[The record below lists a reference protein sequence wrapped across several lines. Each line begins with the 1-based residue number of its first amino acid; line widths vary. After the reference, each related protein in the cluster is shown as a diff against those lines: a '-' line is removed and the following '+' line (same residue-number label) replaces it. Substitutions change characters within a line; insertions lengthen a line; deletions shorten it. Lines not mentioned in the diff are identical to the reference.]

1 MIMILTFGRVIK
13 FSIQDIVRNI
23 WLSLVTIIIL
33 ILALF
38 TVNML
43 LIVKVIGDA
52 AVGAIKEKIDINLYL
67 KSTAEEDSIMALKT
81 KIENLTEV
89 KDVTYISKTDALN
102 NFQEQHK
109 DNPEILDAL
118 RELGKNPL
126 TPTLVIKPKSLDE
139 FDNLINKLN
148 GFDDEIIESRN
159 FANYKTLLSK
169 INNITDKVSEAGLI
183 LASIFILVTLL
194 VVYNSSRVA
203 IYTHRKEIMI
213 MRLVGASRWFIQT
226 PYLISSL
233 IYTLIGI
240 LAIMAI
246 FYLFLSLL
254 QPYLEAFFVGY
265 NINILSY
272 YTQNALKIFGI
283 QFIVASLIN
292 MLASLMAVTKYS
304 KV

>member
-1 MIMILTFGRVIK
+1 MILSFARVLK
-13 FSIQDIVRNI
+13 FSVQDIARNI

-33 ILALF
+33 VLALF

-43 LIVKVIGDA
+43 LVVKVIGDA

-67 KSTAEEDSIMALKT
+67 KPSAEEDSIMALKT
-81 KIENLTEV
+81 KLTNLPEV
-89 KDVTYISKTDALN
+89 KEVAYISKAEALE
-102 NFQEQHK
+102 NFQIKHK
-109 DNPEILDAL
+109 ENPEILEAL

-126 TPTLVIKPKSLDE
+126 TPTLVIKPTSLDD
-139 FDNLINKLN
+139 FDNLLNKLN
-148 GFDDEIIESRN
+148 GLDDEIIESRN
-159 FANYKTLLSK
+159 FANYKVLLAK
-169 INNITDKVSEAGLI
+169 INTITDKVSEAGLV

-233 IYTLIGI
+233 IYTLIGLI
-240 LAIMAI
+240 IIIMI
-246 FYLFLSLL
+246 FFIFLSLL

-272 YTQNALKIFGI
+272 YEENALKIFGI
-283 QFIVASLIN
+283 QFTGAALIN
-292 MLASLMAVTKYS
+292 MMASLLAVRKYS
-304 KV
+304 QV

>member
-1 MIMILTFGRVIK
+1 MILTFARVLK
-13 FSIQDIVRNI
+13 FSVQDIVRNI

-67 KSTAEEDSIMALKT
+67 KPTAEEESIMALKT
-81 KIENLTEV
+81 KVANLTEV
-89 KDVTYISKTDALN
+89 KEVTYVSKAEALE
-102 NFQEQHK
+102 NFQAKHK
-109 DNPEILDAL
+109 ENPEILEAL

-126 TPTLVIKPKSLDE
+126 TPTLIIKPTNLDE
-139 FDNLINKLN
+139 FDNLLNKLN

-159 FANYKTLLSK
+159 FANYKVLLAK
-169 INNITDKVSEAGLI
+169 INAITDKVSEAGLI

-233 IYTLIGI
+233 IYTLMGLVAII
-240 LAIMAI
+240 LI

-265 NINILSY
+265 NIDIMKY
-272 YTQNALKIFGI
+272 YQENALRIFGI
-283 QFIVASLIN
+283 QFIGAALIN
-292 MLASLMAVTKYS
+292 MLASLLAVRKYS
-304 KV
+304 QV